1 MRCMSDEVAEELEL
15 ELGYTEVAEALER
28 TEAAVNFENCL
39 FAFVG

>member
-15 ELGYTEVAEALER
+15 GYTEVAEVLER